1 MSEFTE
7 AEKEALAAYRPRE
20 YKHTS
25 GLRTHVQ
32 VPRFYRDISVK
43 YENLAP
49 NQLGLGGGIGGGLGY
64 VLSNR
69 LKNPNVTRHALM
81 SVTFGIFGFNVVQ
94 FTGIKVI
101 RVYLHRDGPESPD
114 F

>member
-1 MSEFTE
+1 M
-7 AEKEALAAYRPRE
+7 AL
-20 YKHTS
+20 
-25 GLRTHVQ
+25 
-32 VPRFYRDISVK
+32 
-43 YENLAP
+43 
-49 NQLGLGGGIGGGLGY
+49 GIGGRLGY

-101 RVYLHRDGPESPD
+101 RVFTRTVRKVRISDRND
-114 F
+114 I

>member
-1 MSEFTE
+1 MKLQKQKKKLWQPIDHVSTNI
-7 AEKEALAAYRPRE
+7 LRPD
-20 YKHTS
+20 
-25 GLRTHVQ
+25 
-32 VPRFYRDISVK
+32 PRPGFAGTFPYQ
-43 YENLAP
+43 NLAP
-49 NQLGLGGGIGGGLGY
+49 NQLGMGGGIGGGLGY

-101 RVYLHRDGPESPD
+101 RGFHKEISDLND

>member
-1 MSEFTE
+1 MSEFTA

-20 YKHTS
+20 YKHFTEF
-25 GLRTHVQ
+25 RTHVQ
-32 VPRFYRDISVK
+32 VPRFCRDIFLK
-43 YENLAP
+43 YSNLAP
-49 NQLGLGGGIGGGLGY
+49 NQLGMGGGIGGGLGY

-101 RVYLHRDGPESPD
+101 RGFHNL
-114 F
+114 

>member
-1 MSEFTE
+1 M
-7 AEKEALAAYRPRE
+7 
-20 YKHTS
+20 
-25 GLRTHVQ
+25 
-32 VPRFYRDISVK
+32 
-43 YENLAP
+43 
-49 NQLGLGGGIGGGLGY
+49 GGGIGGGLGY

-101 RVYLHRDGPESPD
+101 QGFHRDGPTLVYRKD
-114 F
+114 YMI